1 MKNNIETVTE
11 TTVELL
17 PPSWRGVLPLMLAIW
32 EQTDLPAS
40 VRADIMTEFGRMADL
55 ADAHC
60 ADVRA
65 TTPNIDTP

>member
-11 TTVELL
+11 ATVELL
-17 PPSWRGVLPLMLAIW
+17 PPEWRGVLPIMLAIW
-32 EQTDLPAS
+32 ERPDLPYAT
-40 VRADIMTEFGRMADL
+40 RQDILTEFQRMADL

-60 ADVRA
+60 AHVRA

>member
-1 MKNNIETVTE
+1 
-11 TTVELL
+11 
-17 PPSWRGVLPLMLAIW
+17 MLAIW

-60 ADVRA
+60 AHVRA